1 MKTHP
6 VVQLINQA
14 DAAINHEDFDTLIDI
29 YADDAVLVIQPG
41 MNAIGKAQIKRAFMR
56 VADHFEHSL
65 EVWQVDMEILE
76 TEDTALVLA
85 KTVIRAKNLP
95 ELERKATY
103 VFKKDANNLWRCIID
118 NSYGHELLEA
128 N

>member
-29 YADDAVLVIQPG
+29 YADDAVLVVRPG
-41 MNAIGKAQIKRAFMR
+41 MNAVGKAQIKRAFMR

-65 EVWQVDMEILE
+65 EVWQLGMEILE

-103 VFKKDANNLWRCIID
+103 VFKKEANNLWRCIID
-118 NSYGHELLEA
+118 NSYGHDLLETS
-128 N
+128 

>member
-65 EVWQVDMEILE
+65 EVWQLDMEILE